1 MARILA
7 ISSQVVRGHVGLSA
21 VVPALQALGH
31 EVWPLP
37 TIVLSNHPGHAQI
50 SGTRI
55 TPHVL
60 SGMLDALD
68 KNGWLP
74 EVDAVLTGYLPS
86 AGHVRVAAD
95 AVRRLKGGRLV
106 PFLCDPVLGDHPE
119 GLYLDAEAAAA
130 IRTELLPLADIATPN
145 LFELGWL
152 TGHAAH
158 DLPSTI
164 AAARALA
171 RPVVI
176 VTSVNGQPGRLL
188 NLCVEDKDV
197 HACDVR
203 RRPAAPHGTGD
214 LLSALL
220 LGRTLSGDTVTAAL
234 ARAAAGIDVV
244 LDRSEGRD
252 ELALSPALP
261 ELRTTAPIA
270 VTRIAGS

>member
-31 EVWPLP
+31 EAWPVP
-37 TIVLSNHPGHAQI
+37 TIVLSNQPGHTHV
-50 SGTRI
+50 SGVRI
-55 TPHVL
+55 APDIL
-60 SGMLDALD
+60 SGMLDALG
-68 KNGWLP
+68 KNGWLG

-95 AVRRLKGGRLV
+95 AVRRLRNERSV
-106 PFLCDPVLGDHPE
+106 PFLCDPVLGDHAE
-119 GLYLDAEAAAA
+119 GLYLDADAAAA
-130 IRTELLPLADIATPN
+130 IRAELMPLADIATPN
-145 LFELGWL
+145 LFELNWL
-152 TGHAAH
+152 TSHAAH

-171 RPVVI
+171 CPTVV
-176 VTSVNGQPGRLL
+176 VTSANDKAGRLH
-188 NLCVEDKDV
+188 NLCVEGKDV

-203 RRPAAPHGTGD
+203 HRPAAPHGTGD

-220 LGRTLSGDTVTAAL
+220 LGFMLSGDTVAIAL
-234 ARAAAGIDVV
+234 ARAAAGIDIV

-252 ELALSPALP
+252 ELALAPALP
-261 ELRTTAPIA
+261 ALRTTPPIT
-270 VTRIAGS
+270 VTRIA